1 MTDLQ
6 FGASWSDSATWLG
19 LIKIA
24 AVNLL
29 LSGDNALVLAM
40 ATHNLPSRKRRTAI
54 AIGSAAYIVL
64 MLAFTMSIAWLLR
77 LPYLRTVGGAMLCWI
92 GIQSL
97 RPDDRH
103 PAAVSTGADTF
114 AAARTI
120 VLADLAMSLDNALGM
135 AAAANGHLTV
145 LLVALLITAP
155 VVILASARIAELLT
169 RFPLLLV
176 LGAAFIGFIGG
187 ELALSDI
194 VARRWL
200 EQASLDQIGAFFPL
214 LTAAVVV
221 ALGRLLG
228 RRPEGDRAAS
238 SD

>member
-29 LSGDNALVLAM
+29 LSGDNALVMAM
-40 ATHNLPSRKRRTAI
+40 ASHNLPSRKRRTAI
-54 AIGSAAYIVL
+54 VLGSTAYIVL

-77 LPYLRTVGGAMLCWI
+77 LPYLRALGGAMLCWI

-97 RPDDRH
+97 RPDDPN
-103 PAAVSTGADTF
+103 PAAVFTGAT
-114 AAARTI
+114 
-120 VLADLAMSLDNALGM
+120 
-135 AAAANGHLTV
+135 
-145 LLVALLITAP
+145 
-155 VVILASARIAELLT
+155 
-169 RFPLLLV
+169 
-176 LGAAFIGFIGG
+176 FIGFIGG

-194 VARRWL
+194 VAQRWL

-214 LTAAVVV
+214 PAAAVVV
-221 ALGRLLG
+221 ALGRLPG
-228 RRPEGDRAAS
+228 GRPEGGRAAS
-238 SD
+238 ND